1 MTRNY
6 TSPTIDAQ
14 WAADR
19 QTDMAVA
26 VAIHAI
32 ADRIST
38 RSPAE
43 IWSDPTPPEF
53 EHVCMA
59 VEEYVV
65 HGDYA
70 ANEDGYCWGQETVPV
85 AACLNNLSGT
95 YHA

>member
-1 MTRNY
+1 MNRNY
-6 TSPTIDAQ
+6 TAPPIDAP
-14 WAADR
+14 WSTDR

-32 ADRIST
+32 ADAS
-38 RSPAE
+38 RSPE
-43 IWSDPTPPEF
+43 DIWSDPTPSEF

-70 ANEDGYCWGQETVPV
+70 ANEDGYCWGQETVPFDP
-85 AACLNNLSGT
+85 AYLNNLN
-95 YHA
+95 